1 MLNYAVM
8 KVTLLLS
15 FSWLKPIKLESR
27 STKMAEAE
35 RGFHLILQPNALPQ
49 PGSRVDLLRREI
61 IMD

>member
-1 MLNYAVM
+1 MIQLT
-8 KVTLLLS
+8 K
-15 FSWLKPIKLESR
+15 KPIKLESR

>member
-1 MLNYAVM
+1 M
-8 KVTLLLS
+8 T
-15 FSWLKPIKLESR
+15 
-27 STKMAEAE
+27 EAE